1 MTNSIAIGLA
11 AIILLCLATDAVAN
25 DWQASIF
32 LAKKTIDLIDWV
44 EFWR

>member
-11 AIILLCLATDAVAN
+11 GIVVLSLLADGLAN

>member
-1 MTNSIAIGLA
+1 MNNIISIWIGVLVALLLLA
-11 AIILLCLATDAVAN
+11 DGLAN
-25 DWQASIF
+25 DWQASFF